1 MHIDRIPVY
10 RVYQR
15 AIDLELYHAFAE
27 LVVQTSQ
34 DDTAR
39 RTYRQTRAMQIWQVE
54 TDVSGYFEPYHLRYP
69 GEVLERFEEKL
80 GNDVRVLRALALALG
95 NTCAIQSDNMF
106 VGNQRGAFLQKLRRS
121 AGEDVYL
128 QGALYLLETDAAQRH
143 ALLEKLAE
151 RECTRTEEA
160 LFVLSLFDDR
170 ERGYEVMHTQL
181 SHLFTQNLT
190 LSLVYDFGVLEW
202 FIRFYAEQWKGLSM
216 LTEHQ
221 RDMMRQP
228 FLGSYLFFWHQN
240 ERKALELLE
249 QNRPLQRVCILLYR
263 YGVRLF
269 LSVERLKALRWMKMT
284 DVGKFRRLL
293 AVFEYDAEDLSAFFD
308 LWLDNH
314 AGQYDLNWFISQPH
328 PLSKEQREEILCNQ
342 LSYLN
347 ALYAGRLHLDFNAVR
362 QFQFSILIYAVE
374 HRKKHFLELVN
385 QNSEVFLSLGRYS
398 LLFEP
403 GFCEHCNINS
413 LTLKNLKASD
423 SVNRSDSFFTLLEEG
438 QQYTFEEMYQ
448 LWHQKEV
455 YVRLYTMLTPLS
467 IDQRL
472 LTLRQLIKRDLVSQY
487 TGDAELEQLGKCLL
501 ERPFSEWYRGSFGH
515 ICGLTRRIAMGL
527 LQHYTQLQAFI
538 PDFTTESDAVF
549 ALNNMKALLEMTDWK
564 QVRKDILTTDADWL
578 DLKEKLA
585 FSDDFVEQNRE
596 TVTEF
601 LLQGGAAMVCALY
614 GELDGQELAVEALRR
629 IVQAELMG
637 QFYKLKYFAG
647 DLQREIR
654 YPVSEMQ
661 ESLWKKNLSLAR
673 GAFWAEEVDD
683 FYHTLR
689 LGELPHSTCLSYRT
703 GSQRECLL
711 AAFDSNKKIVLVKKD
726 EAVVARACLRLTKG
740 AFQKPPAVDFSF
752 ADLSQENMDIG
763 KPVTS
768 EKPVLF
774 LESIYTFG
782 LNDIEKEEVMKLAVS
797 LTTQKAAEL
806 GVVAVLARRYLG
818 CYERD
823 EYVLA
828 PFYVYISKSKNG
840 WQYLDSL
847 GGAAYTSAKEEYVEH
862 PFLVMQTAM
871 HQAEANSRNEVYY
884 E

>member
-1 MHIDRIPVY
+1 MERNIFEKQRELNDRLNRYRDEYYNRNAPSVSDEVYDRLFDELKELEQETGIQMANSPTQTVGYPAVSRLEKTRHEIPLLSLDKTKSSMVLLNFMGEQQVMLMLKLDGLTVKLTY
-10 RVYQR
+10 ENGELLEAATRGDGDEGEIITHNTR
-15 AIDLELYHAFAE
+15 AISGIPSHITYKER
-27 LVVQTSQ
+27 LVVT
-34 DDTAR
+34 
-39 RTYRQTRAMQIWQVE
+39 
-54 TDVSGYFEPYHLRYP
+54 
-69 GEVLERFEEKL
+69 GEGFIRPSDFEELKTSL
-80 GNDVRVLRALALALG
+80 QDSSGKPYKNGRNLAAGSIRLMDA
-95 NTCAIQSDNMF
+95 N
-106 VGNQRGAFLQKLRRS
+106 LQ
-121 AGEDVYL
+121 
-128 QGALYLLETDAAQRH
+128 TFPI
-143 ALLEKLAE
+143 AE
-151 RECTRTEEA
+151 
-160 LFVLSLFDDR
+160 
-170 ERGYEVMHTQL
+170 
-181 SHLFTQNLT
+181 
-190 LSLVYDFGVLEW
+190 
-202 FIRFYAEQWKGLSM
+202 WKGLSM

-228 FLGSYLFFWHQN
+228 FLGSYLFCWHQN

-249 QNRPLQRVCILLYR
+249 QNCPLQRVCILLYR

-269 LSVERLKALRWMKMT
+269 LSVERLKDLRWMKMT

-374 HRKKHFLELVN
+374 HRKKHFLELVD

-549 ALNNMKALLEMTDWK
+549 ALNNMTALLERTDWK

-601 LLQGGAAMVCALY
+601 LLQGGAAMVRALY

-711 AAFDSNKKIVLVKKD
+711 AAFDSNKKIILVKKD
-726 EAVVARACLRLTKG
+726 EAVVARACLRMTKG

-752 ADLSQENMDIG
+752 ADLSQENTDSG
-763 KPVTS
+763 KS
-768 EKPVLF
+768 AADEKAVLF

-782 LNDIEKEEVMKLAVS
+782 LNDVEKEEVMKLAVS

>member
-1 MHIDRIPVY
+1 
-10 RVYQR
+10 
-15 AIDLELYHAFAE
+15 LEL
-27 LVVQTSQ
+27 LPS
-34 DDTAR
+34 
-39 RTYRQTRAMQIWQVE
+39 
-54 TDVSGYFEPYHLRYP
+54 L
-69 GEVLERFEEKL
+69 RFEYLKYYFPFVMYEEEEQVIL
-80 GNDVRVLRALALALG
+80 
-95 NTCAIQSDNMF
+95 DN
-106 VGNQRGAFLQKLRRS
+106 LQ
-121 AGEDVYL
+121 
-128 QGALYLLETDAAQRH
+128 TFPI
-143 ALLEKLAE
+143 AE
-151 RECTRTEEA
+151 
-160 LFVLSLFDDR
+160 
-170 ERGYEVMHTQL
+170 
-181 SHLFTQNLT
+181 
-190 LSLVYDFGVLEW
+190 
-202 FIRFYAEQWKGLSM
+202 WKGLSM

-228 FLGSYLFFWHQN
+228 FLGSYLFCWHQN

-263 YGVRLF
+263 QGVRLF
-269 LSVERLKALRWMKMT
+269 LSVERLKDLRWMKMT

-328 PLSKEQREEILCNQ
+328 PLSKERRKEILCNQ

-347 ALYAGRLHLDFNAVR
+347 ALYAGRLHLDFNAIR

-374 HRKKHFLELVN
+374 HRKKHFLDLVD

-423 SVNRSDSFFTLLEEG
+423 SVNRNDSFFTLLEEG

-455 YVRLYTMLTPLS
+455 YVRLYTMLTPLPV
-467 IDQRL
+467 DQRL
-472 LTLRQLIKRDLVSQY
+472 LTLRQLIKRELVSQY
-487 TGDAELEQLGKCLL
+487 TGDTELEQLGKCLL
-501 ERPFSEWYRGSFGH
+501 ERPFSEWYRSSFGH
-515 ICGLTRRIAMGL
+515 IRGLTRRTAMEL
-527 LQHYTQLQAFI
+527 LQHYTKLQTFI
-538 PDFTTESDAVF
+538 PAFTAEPDAVF
-549 ALNNMKALLEMTDWK
+549 ALNNMTALLERTDWK

-578 DLKEKLA
+578 ELKDKLV

-601 LLQGGAAMVCALY
+601 LLRGDAAMVRALY

-673 GAFWAEEVDD
+673 GAFLAEEVDD

-689 LGELPHSTCLSYRT
+689 LGELPHGTCLSYRT

-711 AAFDSNKKIVLVKKD
+711 AAFDSNKKIILVKKD
-726 EAVVARACLRLTKG
+726 ETVVARACLRLTKG
-740 AFQKPPAVDFSF
+740 AFQKPPAIDFSF
-752 ADLSQENMDIG
+752 ADLSQENTATG
-763 KPVTS
+763 KS
-768 EKPVLF
+768 AAGEKAVLF
-774 LESIYTFG
+774 LESVYTSR

-806 GVVAVLARRYLG
+806 GVVAVLARKYLG

-862 PFLVMQTAM
+862 PFLVTQTAM
-871 HQAEANSRNEVYY
+871 HHTGANNRNEVDY

>member
-1 MHIDRIPVY
+1 MRNTSKHLTLLTRMKDDGLLPALTGSFSED
-10 RVYQR
+10 
-15 AIDLELYHAFAE
+15 AIAQACG
-27 LVVQTSQ
+27 
-34 DDTAR
+34 
-39 RTYRQTRAMQIWQVE
+39 QVE
-54 TDVSGYFEPYHLRYP
+54 TLQLQERLRIRKAKRIQEELIRVPDFAALYGALCRQEVDDEEIDSALKSADGYGERLTAYP
-69 GEVLERFEEKL
+69 QEQVLAVMKLELLPSLRFEYLKYYFPFVMYEEEEQ
-80 GNDVRVLRALALALG
+80 
-95 NTCAIQSDNMF
+95 AILDN
-106 VGNQRGAFLQKLRRS
+106 LQ
-121 AGEDVYL
+121 
-128 QGALYLLETDAAQRH
+128 TFPI
-143 ALLEKLAE
+143 AE
-151 RECTRTEEA
+151 
-160 LFVLSLFDDR
+160 
-170 ERGYEVMHTQL
+170 
-181 SHLFTQNLT
+181 
-190 LSLVYDFGVLEW
+190 
-202 FIRFYAEQWKGLSM
+202 WKGLSM

-228 FLGSYLFFWHQN
+228 FLGSYLFCWHQN

-249 QNRPLQRVCILLYR
+249 QNRPLQRVCTLLYR

-269 LSVERLKALRWMKMT
+269 LSVERLKDLRWMKMT

-293 AVFEYDAEDLSAFFD
+293 AAFEYDAEDLSAFFD

-374 HRKKHFLELVN
+374 HRKKHFLELVD

-515 ICGLTRRIAMGL
+515 ICGLTRSTAMRL
-527 LQHYTQLQAFI
+527 LQHYERLQAFI

-549 ALNNMKALLEMTDWK
+549 ALNNMTALLERTDWK
-564 QVRKDILTTDADWL
+564 QVRKDILTTDADWRV
-578 DLKEKLA
+578 LKEKLA

-601 LLQGGAAMVCALY
+601 LLQGGAAMVRALY
-614 GELDGQELAVEALRR
+614 GELDRQELAVEALRR

-673 GAFWAEEVDD
+673 GAFGAEEVDD

-752 ADLSQENMDIG
+752 ADLSQENTEVG
-763 KPVTS
+763 KS
-768 EKPVLF
+768 AAGEKAVLF

-782 LNDIEKEEVMKLAVS
+782 LNDVEKEEVMKLAVT

-862 PFLVMQTAM
+862 PFLVIQTAM
-871 HQAEANSRNEVYY
+871 HHAGAHSRNEVDY

>member
-1 MHIDRIPVY
+1 MYEEEEQVILDNLQTFPI
-10 RVYQR
+10 
-15 AIDLELYHAFAE
+15 AE
-27 LVVQTSQ
+27 
-34 DDTAR
+34 
-39 RTYRQTRAMQIWQVE
+39 
-54 TDVSGYFEPYHLRYP
+54 
-69 GEVLERFEEKL
+69 
-80 GNDVRVLRALALALG
+80 
-95 NTCAIQSDNMF
+95 
-106 VGNQRGAFLQKLRRS
+106 
-121 AGEDVYL
+121 
-128 QGALYLLETDAAQRH
+128 
-143 ALLEKLAE
+143 
-151 RECTRTEEA
+151 
-160 LFVLSLFDDR
+160 
-170 ERGYEVMHTQL
+170 
-181 SHLFTQNLT
+181 
-190 LSLVYDFGVLEW
+190 
-202 FIRFYAEQWKGLSM
+202 WKGLSM

-284 DVGKFRRLL
+284 DVGKFLRLL

-683 FYHTLR
+683 FYHTIR
-689 LGELPHSTCLSYRT
+689 MGELPHFTCLSCYQ
-703 GSQRECLL
+703 GSQRDCLL
-711 AAFDSNKKIVLVKKD
+711 AAFDSNKKIILVYKD
-726 EAVVARACLRLTKG
+726 ESVVARACLRLTKG
-740 AFQKPPAVDFSF
+740 SFQQPSTLNFEF
-752 ADLSQENMDIG
+752 ADLSKEDVPTG
-763 KPVTS
+763 SHAYS
-768 EKPVLF
+768 EKLVLF
-774 LESIYTFG
+774 LEHIYTSG
-782 LNDIEKEEVMKLAVS
+782 LKKSEETAAKEMVVALA
-797 LTTQKAAEL
+797 TQKAEEL
-806 GVVAVLARRYLG
+806 DAVAVLSNQYRG
-818 CYERD
+818 CYPSGR
-823 EYVLA
+823 YVSA
-828 PFYVYISKSKNG
+828 PIYIYISKSKNG
-840 WQYLDSL
+840 RQYLDSL
-847 GGAAYTSAKEEYVEH
+847 GGAAVTLAEEQYKQES
-862 PFLVMQTAM
+862 FLVERAALDRA
-871 HQAEANSRNEVYY
+871 HAA
-884 E
+884 

>member
-1 MHIDRIPVY
+1 M
-10 RVYQR
+10 
-15 AIDLELYHAFAE
+15 
-27 LVVQTSQ
+27 
-34 DDTAR
+34 
-39 RTYRQTRAMQIWQVE
+39 
-54 TDVSGYFEPYHLRYP
+54 
-69 GEVLERFEEKL
+69 
-80 GNDVRVLRALALALG
+80 
-95 NTCAIQSDNMF
+95 
-106 VGNQRGAFLQKLRRS
+106 
-121 AGEDVYL
+121 
-128 QGALYLLETDAAQRH
+128 
-143 ALLEKLAE
+143 
-151 RECTRTEEA
+151 
-160 LFVLSLFDDR
+160 
-170 ERGYEVMHTQL
+170 
-181 SHLFTQNLT
+181 
-190 LSLVYDFGVLEW
+190 
-202 FIRFYAEQWKGLSM
+202 
-216 LTEHQ
+216 
-221 RDMMRQP
+221 
-228 FLGSYLFFWHQN
+228 
-240 ERKALELLE
+240 
-249 QNRPLQRVCILLYR
+249 
-263 YGVRLF
+263 
-269 LSVERLKALRWMKMT
+269 
-284 DVGKFRRLL
+284 
-293 AVFEYDAEDLSAFFD
+293 
-308 LWLDNH
+308 
-314 AGQYDLNWFISQPH
+314 
-328 PLSKEQREEILCNQ
+328 SKEQREEILCNQ

-374 HRKKHFLELVN
+374 HRKKHFLELVD

-549 ALNNMKALLEMTDWK
+549 ALNNMTALLERTDWK

-601 LLQGGAAMVCALY
+601 LLQGGAAMVRALY

-673 GAFWAEEVDD
+673 GTFWAEEVDD

-711 AAFDSNKKIVLVKKD
+711 AAFDSNKKIILVKKD
-726 EAVVARACLRLTKG
+726 EAVVARACLRMTKG

-752 ADLSQENMDIG
+752 ADLSQENTDSG
-763 KPVTS
+763 KS
-768 EKPVLF
+768 AADEKAVLF
-774 LESIYTFG
+774 WRAFILS
-782 LNDIEKEEVMKLAVS
+782 
-797 LTTQKAAEL
+797 
-806 GVVAVLARRYLG
+806 
-818 CYERD
+818 
-823 EYVLA
+823 
-828 PFYVYISKSKNG
+828 
-840 WQYLDSL
+840 DSMML
-847 GGAAYTSAKEEYVEH
+847 KK
-862 PFLVMQTAM
+862 
-871 HQAEANSRNEVYY
+871 RK
-884 E
+884 